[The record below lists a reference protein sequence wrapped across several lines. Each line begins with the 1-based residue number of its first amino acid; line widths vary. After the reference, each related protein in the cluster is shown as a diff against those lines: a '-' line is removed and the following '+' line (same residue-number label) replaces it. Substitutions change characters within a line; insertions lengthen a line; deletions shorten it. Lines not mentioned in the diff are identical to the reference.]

1 MTRTL
6 SILSESRVGVGPKR
20 VGQGRS
26 QNALR
31 PCLNTTPTRSDGAT
45 GSDRVGV
52 ANKSLTCAR
61 AYVRGSSGKAR
72 PSDPAVVSD
81 PVIA

>member
-6 SILSESRVGVGPKR
+6 SILSGSRVGVDPKR

-26 QNALR
+26 QNTLR
-31 PCLNTTPTRSDGAT
+31 PCLNTIPTRGDIAT

-52 ANKSLTCAR
+52 ANKFLTCAR
-61 AYVRGSSGKAR
+61 VRVRGSSGKAR
-72 PSDPAVVSD
+72 PSDPAVVSN
-81 PVIA
+81 PVIT